1 MHFIFDLDDT
11 VVNTSHRQRLLADGS
26 IDLAFWRANCTVGM
40 VAKDKLLP
48 LASKM
53 QGAIRDRLDVIICTS
68 RVMGA
73 ADFAFLRAH
82 KMLGRAVLSRF
93 AGDERGCGILKLDK
107 LQAFAASRGL
117 QWQQFASQSIMFDDS
132 KEVQTVLGNAGIRVI
147 DPVQY
152 NFTQAKK
159 VA

>member
-26 IDLAFWRANCTVGM
+26 IDLEFWRANCTVGM
-40 VAKDKLLP
+40 VARDKLLP

-53 QGAIRDRLDVIICTS
+53 QGAIRDGLDVIVCTS

-82 KMLGRAVLSRF
+82 KMLGNVTLSRMG
-93 AGDERGCGILKLDK
+93 GDERGCGILKLDK
-107 LQAFAASRGL
+107 LQGLAMSRGI
-117 QWQQFASQSIMFDDS
+117 QWQQFAADSIMFDDS
-132 KEVQTVLGNAGIRVI
+132 KEVQTVLGNAGVRVI

-152 NFTQAKK
+152 NLSQQK